1 MSELVDEEKTCRDC
15 RGAFMFTAGEQ
26 QFFQQMAYNPPVRC
40 KACRDKRKTGVP
52 APRMERAASV
62 QPPPREPYRPVR
74 YEPEPEPDRRTKR
87 QQHKG
92 YRRNRHDEDDDYGGW
107 R

>member
-1 MSELVDEEKTCRDC
+1 MSEYVDEEKTCRDC
-15 RGAFMFTAGEQ
+15 RGVFTFAAGEQ
-26 QFFQQMAYNPPVRC
+26 QFYVQMAYNPPVRC
-40 KACRDKRKTGVP
+40 KPCRDKRKAGSAGP
-52 APRMERAASV
+52 PQAPRVERVAAV
-62 QPPPREPYRPVR
+62 QPPRERPVR

-92 YRRNRHDEDDDYGGW
+92 YRRREEEDDDYGGW